1 MERFQRSGS
10 AEIFVRNEWYR
21 VHAELNVERL
31 NLILNEPLERFSSSS
46 GVNQFDIP
54 DYCDELPNRRRLV
67 SIKKSPDEG
76 LGISIKGGRENRM
89 PILISKIFRGLAA
102 DLTGKLFVGDAIL
115 AVNDLSLR
123 DATHEEAVQ
132 ALKNGGE
139 HVILEVRYLPEVVP
153 YFRKAAILSEIGW
166 TSVLEIIV
174 IQSADLSKVCIL
186 RMDNDTKFNS
196 WFGALQKT
204 VARLSN
210 STLHSLNE
218 KSDRS
223 YWDDGKLVHMS
234 WMLERKPISP
244 TQLDDNNV
252 PLDSECLSAFA
263 QFSLQSQWRPV
274 FIVQTTRDIYFY
286 EKFPFEKITEPI
298 PYVSSWSLMQTRL
311 IYKSS
316 SMSKQVGTSSV
327 SEHKSKSLS
336 SSISSLAE
344 ASKTSMTSSGS
355 ANVNPILFAIR
366 IGTPVGIQVKFFSA
380 QSYSELSRFSNHLIQ
395 STFESVRKLQI
406 VTFPCL
412 TGDIEC
418 VLVLNFKDGIKIT
431 ETSTGNVIHRISFQ
445 RLRSTN
451 DDGHRVVDFTYD
463 DDDKKELCDM
473 SIQGESNYIFI
484 GELAN
489 HHLPIERIQE
499 QLNISFC
506 YEMDE
511 VWPKLPNLTTSKIKS
526 VSSED
531 ESEMSKTTEFE
542 SPIDG
547 CVQEF
552 SCTGDERLEYGE
564 QQLEANF
571 CPTNEPM
578 IPSTG
583 ALYYHPP
590 CIFMQ
595 PSASTTCCYYW
606 NYPHQLVN
614 YH

>member
-166 TSVLEIIV
+166 TSVLESEKNLDEDLQNVSNELEHGIYIPHTNTTGSSEVKSIPLIGSFVRRLFLAKATLVSKSKSSFYSPETIIDSVVSENSLTDSGSNLLEVIV

-463 DDDKKELCDM
+463 DDDKKVQVDLL
-473 SIQGESNYIFI
+473 QNPKPFVFI
-484 GELAN
+484 LHSFLATQITD
-489 HHLPIERIQE
+489 LRG
-499 QLNISFC
+499 L
-506 YEMDE
+506 
-511 VWPKLPNLTTSKIKS
+511 
-526 VSSED
+526 
-531 ESEMSKTTEFE
+531 
-542 SPIDG
+542 
-547 CVQEF
+547 
-552 SCTGDERLEYGE
+552 
-564 QQLEANF
+564 
-571 CPTNEPM
+571 
-578 IPSTG
+578 
-583 ALYYHPP
+583 
-590 CIFMQ
+590 
-595 PSASTTCCYYW
+595 
-606 NYPHQLVN
+606 
-614 YH
+614 